1 MISRHISKSQT
12 AQLLAHISD
21 VWGFDLP
28 KLRNVVVHNLVERTR
43 LLTGKD
49 LAILDLDGVY
59 LPFLS
64 CASLLERFPA
74 VGVDKGAIRFV
85 CNGADVMRPG
95 IVSHGMFAKGDVVC
109 VAEPGGK
116 YLAVGKAM
124 VDGEELQAMGRGNV
138 VKNLHYV
145 SDRYWEAGKPL
156 A

>member
-1 MISRHISKSQT
+1 MRSHHISKTETTQMLNRI
-12 AQLLAHISD
+12 AG

-28 KLRNVVVHNLVERTR
+28 RLRNLVVHDLAERTR

-49 LAILDLDGVY
+49 MAVLDLDGTY

-64 CASLLERFPA
+64 CAPLLERFPT

-95 IVSHGMFAKGDVVC
+95 IVSHDGFAKGDVVC

-116 YLAVGKAM
+116 YLAVGTAL
-124 VDGEELQAMGRGNV
+124 VDGEDIQSMERGSA
-138 VKNLHYV
+138 VKNLHYI

>member
-1 MISRHISKSQT
+1 M
-12 AQLLAHISD
+12 LAHISD
-21 VWGFDLP
+21 VWRFDLP
-28 KLRNVVVHNLVERTR
+28 RLRNVVVHNLAERTL

-49 LAILDLDGVY
+49 LAILDLAGMY

-64 CASLLERFPA
+64 CASLLEKFPA

-95 IVSHGMFAKGDVVC
+95 IVSHGGFAMGDVVC
-109 VAEPGGK
+109 VTEPGGK

-124 VDGEELQAMGRGNV
+124 VDSEDLQAMERGNA
-138 VKNLHYV
+138 VKNLHYI

-156 A
+156 V

>member
-1 MISRHISKSQT
+1 MRSHHISKSQT
-12 AQLLAHISD
+12 TQMLRSIAD

-28 KLRNVVVHNLVERTR
+28 KLRNVVVHDLAERVR

-49 LAILDLDGVY
+49 LAVLDLNGTY

-64 CASLLERFPA
+64 CVPLLERFPTI
-74 VGVDKGAIRFV
+74 GVDKGAIRFV

-95 IVSHGMFAKGDVVC
+95 IVSHDGFAKGDVVC

-116 YLAVGKAM
+116 YLSVGMAL
-124 VDGEELQAMGRGNV
+124 VDGEDLQSMERGNA
-138 VKNLHYV
+138 VKNLHYI
-145 SDRYWEAGKPL
+145 SDRHWEAGKSL

>member
-12 AQLLAHISD
+12 AQILARISD

-28 KLRNVVVHNLVERTR
+28 RLRNVVVHNLAERTR
-43 LLTGKD
+43 LLTGAD
-49 LAILDLDGVY
+49 LAILDLDGMY

-64 CASLLERFPA
+64 CASLLDRFPA

-95 IVSHGMFAKGDVVC
+95 IVSHDGFAKGDVVC

-116 YLAVGKAM
+116 YLAVGMAM
-124 VDGEELQAMGRGNV
+124 VDGEDLQAMERGNA
-138 VKNLHYV
+138 VKNFHYI
-145 SDRYWEAGKPL
+145 SDRYWEAGKSL